1 MSFLSDYLEY
11 SSGNEAPPEFHLWS
25 GLCALAACCGPNL
38 WMDMGGAG
46 NIQPN
51 LYVLLVGPPGI
62 KKSTAKDISRD
73 LLRKIHSNKYKIPI
87 APDSSSKE
95 AFVDFL
101 SRKDSPC
108 KMVFDH
114 AGGARYYTK
123 CCLWSDE
130 FVNLV
135 SVGGDPMAWIQVLT
149 EIYLPR
155 PTFKA
160 ATIARGHVEM
170 PYPYINLL
178 GCMTTDIT
186 KALIN
191 DGSLSGGFSRRTI
204 YIYSNKDGEP
214 VPIPVF
220 TPEQKRAQE
229 RCIQRGQEIQRL
241 SGCFQFSPAGE
252 AAYRDA
258 YIKNH
263 HAKQEAPSA
272 ALVNFMQSYGNFL
285 IKIAMLLQ
293 LSESDELVIGED
305 KILHAKSLIDSA
317 QSHVNMIFAGVGK
330 NPHASTMAGIKVFID
345 QVSSRP
351 PFFVTLKRVYA
362 QFLNQAEQAQL
373 ESILKQ
379 MDSIGD
385 LILVSGRMPGNPT
398 LLKGVTTPAAHSQF
412 LQYLAGQAQ

>member
-1 MSFLSDYLEY
+1 MSFLTDYSEY

-25 GLCALAACCGPNL
+25 GLCTLAACCGPNL
-38 WMDMGGAG
+38 WMDLGNAG

-73 LLRKIHSNKYKIPI
+73 LLHKIHSTKHKIPL

-123 CCLWSDE
+123 CCLWLDE

-135 SVGGDPMAWIQVLT
+135 SVGGDPMAWIQILT
-149 EIYLPR
+149 ELFLPR
-155 PTFKA
+155 PCYKA

-170 PYPYINLL
+170 PYPYVSLL

-191 DGSLSGGFSRRTI
+191 DGSLSGGFSRRTF
-204 YIYSNKDGEP
+204 YIYSNKDGDP
-214 VPIPVF
+214 VPIPVT
-220 TPEQKRAQE
+220 TPEMKRAEE
-229 RCIQRGQEIQRL
+229 RCVLRAREVQRL
-241 SGCFQFSPAGE
+241 SGCFQFSPNGL
-252 AAYRDA
+252 AAYEKA
-258 YIKNH
+258 YIENH

-272 ALVNFMQSYGNFL
+272 ALVNFMQSYGNFI

-305 KILHAKSLIDSA
+305 KILHAKKLVDEA
-317 QSHVNMIFAGVGK
+317 KSHVNMIFAGVGK

-345 QVSSRP
+345 QIASRP
-351 PFFVTLKRVYA
+351 PYFVTLKRVYA

-379 MDSIGD
+379 MAGINE
-385 LILVSGRMPGNPT
+385 LVLVTGRMPGVG
-398 LLKGVTTPAAHSQF
+398 LLKGVTTAAQYPEF
-412 LQYLAGQAQ
+412 LKYLEKQTP

>member
-1 MSFLSDYLEY
+1 MSFLSDYIEY
-11 SSGNEAPPEFHLWS
+11 SSGNEAPPEFHLWA
-25 GLCALAACCGPNL
+25 GLTTLAACCGPNL

-73 LLRKIHSNKYKIPI
+73 LLRRIATSKHKIPI

-101 SRKDSPC
+101 SRKDSIC

-114 AGGARYYTK
+114 NGSARHYTK
-123 CCLWSDE
+123 CCLLSDE

-155 PTFKA
+155 PSFKA

-204 YIYSNKDGEP
+204 YIYSNKDGDP
-214 VPIPVF
+214 IPIPVF
-220 TPEQKRAQE
+220 TPAQKQAQE

-252 AAYRDA
+252 AAYREA

-263 HAKQEAPSA
+263 LAKQEAPSA

-293 LSESDELVIGED
+293 LSESDELVIGAD
-305 KILHAKSLIDSA
+305 KIEHARTLIDKA
-317 QSHVNMIFAGVGK
+317 QSHVSMIFAGVGK

-345 QVSSRP
+345 QIASRP
-351 PFFVTLKRVYA
+351 PYFVTLKRVYA
-362 QFLNQAEQAQL
+362 HFLNQAEQTQL

-385 LILVSGRMPGNPT
+385 LVLVSGKLPGVPG
-398 LLKGVTTPAAHSQF
+398 LFKGVTTADRHSEF
-412 LQYLAGQAQ
+412 LKFLANQ

>member
-1 MSFLSDYLEY
+1 MSFLEDYSEY

-73 LLRKIHSNKYKIPI
+73 LLRKIHTNKHKVPI

-135 SVGGDPMAWIQVLT
+135 SVGGDPMAWIQILT

-155 PTFKA
+155 PSYKA
-160 ATIARGHVEM
+160 ATIARGNVEM
-170 PYPYINLL
+170 PYPYVNLL

-229 RCIQRGQEIQRL
+229 RCVQRGQEIQRL
-241 SGCFQFSPAGE
+241 SGAFQFSPEGE
-252 AAYRDA
+252 EAYRKA
-258 YIKNH
+258 YIENH
-263 HAKQEAPSA
+263 HAKQEAPSS

-293 LSESDELVIGED
+293 LSESDELVIGAD
-305 KILHAKSLIDSA
+305 KIRHAKMLVDGA
-317 QSHVNMIFAGVGK
+317 KSHVSMIFAGVGK

-345 QVSSRP
+345 QLVARP
-351 PFFVTLKRVYA
+351 PHFVTLKRVYA
-362 QFLNQAEQAQL
+362 QFLNQAEKPQL
-373 ESILKQ
+373 ESILQQ
-379 MDSIGD
+379 MDAIGD
-385 LILVSGRMPGNPT
+385 LVLCTANLKGQG
-398 LLKGVTTPAAHSQF
+398 LLKGITTPAAHNDF
-412 LQYLAGQAQ
+412 LAYLLAHGQ

>member
-1 MSFLSDYLEY
+1 MSFLTDYSEY

-25 GLCALAACCGPNL
+25 GLCTLAACCGPNL

-73 LLRKIHSNKYKIPI
+73 LLRKIHTNKHKIPI

-123 CCLWSDE
+123 CCLRSDE

-135 SVGGDPMAWIQVLT
+135 SVGGDPMAWIQILT

-155 PTFKA
+155 PSYKA
-160 ATIARGHVEM
+160 STIARGSVEM

-204 YIYSNKDGEP
+204 YIYSNKDGDP
-214 VPIPVF
+214 VPIPKF
-220 TPEQKRAQE
+220 TVEQERARS
-229 RCIQRGQEIQRL
+229 RCIQRGQEIQHL
-241 SGCFQFSPAGE
+241 SGAFEFSPAGL
-252 AAYRDA
+252 AAYEKA
-258 YIKNH
+258 YIANH

-305 KILHAKSLIDSA
+305 KIRHAKALVDSA
-317 QSHVNMIFAGVGK
+317 QSHVSMIFAGVGK
-330 NPHASTMAGIKVFID
+330 NPHAATMAGIKVFID
-345 QVSSRP
+345 QIASRP
-351 PFFVTLKRVYA
+351 PHFVTLKRIYA
-362 QFLNQAEQAQL
+362 QFLNQAEQPQL

-379 MDSIGD
+379 MDGVGD
-385 LILVSGRMPGNPT
+385 LVLVSRNMPNAG
-398 LLKGVTTPAAHSQF
+398 LVKGVTTPQMHGQF
-412 LQYLAGQAQ
+412 LQLVANQTP

>member
-1 MSFLSDYLEY
+1 MSFLTDYSEY

-25 GLCALAACCGPNL
+25 GLCTLAACCGPNL

-73 LLRKIHSNKYKIPI
+73 LLRKINTNKHKIPL

-135 SVGGDPMAWIQVLT
+135 SVGGDPMAWIQILT

-155 PTFKA
+155 PSYKA

-170 PYPYINLL
+170 PYPYVNLL

-204 YIYSNKDGEP
+204 YIYSNKDGDP

-220 TPEQKRAQE
+220 TAEQE
-229 RCIQRGQEIQRL
+229 RARERCVNRGREIQHL
-241 SGCFQFSPAGE
+241 SGAFQFSPAGE
-252 AAYRDA
+252 AAYRKA
-258 YIKNH
+258 YISNH

-305 KILHAKSLIDSA
+305 KILHAKALVDSA
-317 QSHVNMIFAGVGK
+317 QSHVSMIFAGVGK
-330 NPHASTMAGIKVFID
+330 NPHAATMAGIKVFID
-345 QVSSRP
+345 QIASRP
-351 PFFVTLKRVYA
+351 PHFVTLKRIYA
-362 QFLNQAEQAQL
+362 QFLNQAEQPQL

-379 MDSIGD
+379 MDGVGD
-385 LILVSGRMPGNPT
+385 LVLVSRNMPNSG
-398 LLKGVTTPAAHSQF
+398 LVKGVTTPQMHGLF
-412 LQYLAGQAQ
+412 LQLVANQTP